1 MKRNG
6 KLPDSLSTAASAG
19 MGLGQVKPRTAGQ
32 VRAAQ
37 LVVASHVVED
47 PRAAVGDPAARVE
60 VREVLRALG
69 ICNADAR
76 MQEIYARGPVGTR
89 RQPSQRNLPRNH
101 KFPGEREPNGRLSRR
116 TDVRR
121 ET

>member
-19 MGLGQVKPRTAGQ
+19 MGLGQVDPRPAGQ

-37 LVVASHVVED
+37 LVVASHVVDD
-47 PRAAVGDPAARVE
+47 PRAAISDPAARVE

-69 ICNADAR
+69 ICSADAR

-89 RQPSQRNLPRNH
+89 RQPSQRGLPRDH
-101 KFPGEREPNGRLSRR
+101 RFEGEREPNGRLSRR
-116 TDVRR
+116 SAGRR
-121 ET
+121 EM